1 LYLSLVKENLPIY
14 GIPKTKQLADFC
26 TSQKDVSRGISRI
39 PMEMARQYDED
50 TQFDKSSNLSSYR
63 MSPSNKSGINLAD

>member
-1 LYLSLVKENLPIY
+1 LKILYLSLVKENLPIY
-14 GIPKTKQLADFC
+14 SIPKTKQLADFC

-50 TQFDKSSNLSSYR
+50 TQFNKTPNFR
-63 MSPSNKSGINLAD
+63 MSPSNKSLANLAE